1 MTGLQRTDLTASQK
15 VEFAAKALAR
25 QEHGAITALGG
36 DFGVSR
42 PTVYAAAQTAEQVLG
57 HHFEQAARG
66 GFCIEADQA
75 QLRRAVVALRVE
87 APNSI
92 RAIEALIPVLYPG
105 RRLSYGKIQ
114 QILVEA
120 AISAT
125 RFNAQPPLAGIDAG
139 ALDEMFSQGDPV
151 LAGVDLDSG
160 YLFSL
165 ALGEDRSA
173 ATWARVLGQ
182 AQAQG
187 LDLKVVVKDAAKGIE
202 AGVKRV
208 FPDAEQRDDCFHAS
222 YEMGKVGQRLQRRAY
237 AAIQREQD
245 RFEQLRRIRAKER
258 QHRRQLKQQLAWARR
273 KCQHAIAEY
282 DTFAAAMA
290 QAQAAMQWVDLDSGQ
305 IRRAEQLSTEIR
317 QAAQIMRTL
326 SYCGCRKVANYLTN
340 RAPGLAC
347 YAAQLHT
354 QLTALAEHYG
364 DRAVSLAAVIVQLI
378 DDLQHQRR
386 PWQRRQQSQQLIG
399 AYHHLTLGLNR
410 QADRLIEQVRR
421 LWQQRH
427 RASSAIE
434 GFNASLRPYLDVQK
448 GVSEDFLP
456 LYQAYYNLRTRRWG
470 RHKHTSA
477 YQVLTAQQ
485 VDDWLTVL
493 GFPPSSTIH

>member
-15 VEFAAKALAR
+15 VEFAAKALAQ
-25 QEHGAITALGG
+25 QEHGAITALGC

-57 HHFEQAARG
+57 QHFEQAARG
-66 GFCIEADQA
+66 GWCIEVDQA
-75 QLRRAVVALRVE
+75 QLCRAVVALRVV

-92 RAIEALIPVLYPG
+92 RAIEELIPVLYPG

-114 QILVEA
+114 RILIEA
-120 AISAT
+120 AIGAK
-125 RFNAQPPLAGIDAG
+125 RFNGQVRLSGITAG

-173 ATWARVLGQ
+173 ATWAQVLSA

-187 LDLKVVVKDAAKGIE
+187 LDLKVVVKDAAKGIA
-202 AGVKRV
+202 AGVTTV
-208 FPDAEQRDDCFHAS
+208 FPDAEQRDDCFHAN
-222 YEMGKVGQRLQRRAY
+222 YEMGKVRQRLERRAY

-245 RFEQLRRIRAKER
+245 LCKELRRTPSKER
-258 QHRRQLKQQLAWARR
+258 QRRRQLKQKLAWARR
-273 KCQHAIAEY
+273 KCQQAIAEY
-282 DTFAAAMA
+282 DTFATAVA
-290 QAQAAMQWVDLDSGQ
+290 QAQAAMQWVDLESGQ
-305 IRRAEQLSTEIR
+305 IRDAEQVSAEVS
-317 QAAQIMRTL
+317 QAAQTMRTL
-326 SYCGCRKVANYLTN
+326 SYCGCGKVANYLTN

-354 QLTALAEHYG
+354 QLTALAQHYG
-364 DRAVSLAAVIVQLI
+364 DRAISLAAVIVQLS
-378 DDLQHQRR
+378 DDLAYRRR
-386 PWQRRQQSQQLIG
+386 PWQCRQQSQQLIG
-399 AYHHLTLGLNR
+399 AYHGLTQELGPH
-410 QADRLIEQVRR
+410 ADLLIEQVQL

-434 GFNASLRPYLDVQK
+434 GFNASLRPYLYVQK
-448 GVSEDFLP
+448 GVSEEFLP

-477 YQVLTAQQ
+477 YQVLTGQSI
-485 VDDWLTVL
+485 DDWLTVL
-493 GFPPSSTIH
+493 GFPPSSTVH

>member
-36 DFGVSR
+36 NFGVSR

-57 HHFEQAARG
+57 HHFEQATRG

-92 RAIEALIPVLYPG
+92 RAIEALIPILYPG

-120 AISAT
+120 ATGAT
-125 RFNAQPPLAGIDAG
+125 RFSARVPLAGIDAG

-173 ATWARVLGQ
+173 ATWARVLS
-182 AQAQG
+182 QAQG
-187 LDLKVVVKDAAKGIE
+187 LDLKVVVKDAAKGIA

-208 FPDAEQRDDCFHAS
+208 FPDAEQRDDSFHAS
-222 YEMGKVGQRLQRRAY
+222 YEMGKVRQRLERRAY

-258 QHRRQLKQQLAWARR
+258 QHRRQLKQKLAWARR
-273 KCQHAIAEY
+273 KCQQAIAEY
-282 DTFAAAMA
+282 DTFATAMA

-305 IRRAEQLSTEIR
+305 IRRAEQLSAEIC
-317 QAAQIMRTL
+317 QAAQIMRSL
-326 SYCGCRKVANYLTN
+326 SYCGCGKAANYLTN

-354 QLTALAEHYG
+354 QLTALAERYD

-378 DDLQHQRR
+378 DDLQQQRR

-399 AYHHLTLGLNR
+399 TYHYLTQQLGDL
-410 QADRLIEQVRR
+410 ADHLIEQVRR

-434 GFNASLRPYLDVQK
+434 GFNASLRPYLYVQK

-477 YQVLTAQQ
+477 YQVLTGQR